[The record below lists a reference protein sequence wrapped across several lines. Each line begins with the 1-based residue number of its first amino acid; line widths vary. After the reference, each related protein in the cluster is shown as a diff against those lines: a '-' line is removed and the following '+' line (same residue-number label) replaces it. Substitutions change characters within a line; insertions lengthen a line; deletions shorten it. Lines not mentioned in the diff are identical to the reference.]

1 VNRRT
6 LRDTLIDAGALVP
19 FDAMPVD
26 VATDKPVLAIDDAGK
41 AAALK
46 EMARRFR
53 PSPSD
58 ALAAEELLRERARIA
73 VRRRTI

>member
-1 VNRRT
+1 
-6 LRDTLIDAGALVP
+6 LLL
-19 FDAMPVD
+19 
-26 VATDKPVLAIDDAGK
+26 DDAGK